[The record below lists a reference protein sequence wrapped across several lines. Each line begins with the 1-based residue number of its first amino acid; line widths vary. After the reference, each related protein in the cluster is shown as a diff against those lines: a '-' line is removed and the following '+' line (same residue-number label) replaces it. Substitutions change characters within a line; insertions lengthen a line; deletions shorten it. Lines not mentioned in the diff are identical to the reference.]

1 MTSSTPQKT
10 FRTTLRQYFSRR
22 QQIVTAEDWLMRVLL
37 ILGTLWLLVG
47 VVLPLYPMLMRS
59 FQSTDG
65 DWVGVAN
72 YVTYLTTPALAAS
85 LFNSLYVAIAS
96 TIISV
101 VLAFI
106 YAYALTRT
114 AMPGKNI
121 FRILGMLPLYIPP
134 LAHAIGLIY
143 LFGNQGIIT
152 TGLFGLLPGWN
163 IGIYGANGIIIGE
176 VLYCFPQALVILVT
190 ALSLTDARLYEASE
204 VLGSSA
210 LRTFLT
216 VTLPSVKYGLVS
228 AIFVCFTLA
237 FTDFGVPK
245 VVGGNYNVLATDIY
259 KQVIGQ
265 QNFSMG
271 ATISVFLLV
280 PTVVAFVLNQII
292 QRRQNALVS
301 AKAVPLQPK
310 FNPLVDWLGFAFCT
324 LVALFAIIVL
334 LTIVFASAIQVWP
347 YNFNLSLR
355 HYDFSSVGGGGYAA
369 YWNSIRM
376 SFYTA
381 VFGTV
386 AVFVSAYLVEKGKG
400 LNWLRSINY
409 FLSTIPLA
417 LPGLVLGLAYVFFFN
432 SPYWNIPF
440 IEEYLLVNPFHWLY
454 GTMGILVLCNIIHF
468 YTVCFLTANTALKQ
482 IDPEFESVSAS
493 MSVPFYRTFWRVT
506 APLSL
511 PAILEIGIYF
521 FVNAMITISAIVF
534 LYPPTLPVAAVAIV
548 NMDDAGDTAAAAA
561 MATLIVF
568 TSIGVRIL
576 YWFFTRG
583 VQQQTQ
589 AWRSR

>member
-1 MTSSTPQKT
+1 
-10 FRTTLRQYFSRR
+10 
-22 QQIVTAEDWLMRVLL
+22 
-37 ILGTLWLLVG
+37 
-47 VVLPLYPMLMRS
+47 
-59 FQSTDG
+59 
-65 DWVGVAN
+65 
-72 YVTYLTTPALAAS
+72 
-85 LFNSLYVAIAS
+85 LYVAIAS

-114 AMPGKNI
+114 AMRGKNI

-143 LFGNQGIIT
+143 LFGNQGIVT

-163 IGIYGANGIIIGE
+163 IGLYGANGIIIGE
-176 VLYCFPQALVILVT
+176 VLYCFPQALVILIT

-204 VLGSSA
+204 VLGSSPV
-210 LRTFLT
+210 RTFLT
-216 VTLPSVKYGLVS
+216 VTLPGVKYGLMS

-245 VVGGNYNVLATDIY
+245 VVGGNFNVLATDIY

-265 QNFSMG
+265 QNFAMG

-280 PTVVAFVLNQII
+280 PTVVAFIINQIV
-292 QRRQNALVS
+292 QRRQTALVS

-310 FNPLVDWLGFAFCT
+310 LNPSLDGVMFGFCT
-324 LVALFAIIVL
+324 LVAGFAVLVL
-334 LTIVFASAIQVWP
+334 LTIVFASLIQVWP
-347 YNFNLSLR
+347 YNFTLGFK
-355 HYDFSSVGGGGYAA
+355 HYDFSSVGGGGYDA
-369 YWNSIRM
+369 YWNSIQM

-381 VFGTV
+381 VVGTI
-386 AVFVSAYLVEKGKG
+386 AVFISAYLVEKGKG
-400 LNWLRSINY
+400 FKWLRSVNY

-432 SPYWNIPF
+432 NPYWEIPF
-440 IEEYLLVNPFHWLY
+440 IQNYLLVNPFNWLY
-454 GTMGILVLCNIIHF
+454 GTMGILVLCNVIHF

-482 IDPEFESVSAS
+482 IDPEFEAVSAS
-493 MSVPFYRTFWRVT
+493 MSVPFYKTFWRVT
-506 APLSL
+506 VPMSF
-511 PAILEIGIYF
+511 PAILEIGIYY
-521 FVNAMITISAIVF
+521 FVNAMITISAIIF

-561 MATLIVF
+561 MSALIVF

-576 YWFFTRG
+576 YWFFTQGLQKR
-583 VQQQTQ
+583 TQ
-589 AWRSR
+589 AWLQR